1 MTIEELR
8 AEVTKL
14 QNENHQLTE
23 NYETVKSQ
31 LDERDSTIESLHSN
45 ISELKQKN
53 YDLFVQIGTQR
64 KEDSKQEP
72 QPNEREMSVAD
83 ITYKLLGGR

>member
-14 QNENHQLTE
+14 TNENKKLNEDYNIIKT
-23 NYETVKSQ
+23 Q
-31 LDERDSTIESLHSN
+31 LDEKEKTIENLNSSV
-45 ISELKQKN
+45 SDLKQKN
-53 YDLFVQIGTQR
+53 YDLFVQIGTQTKDSQKNEEP
-64 KEDSKQEP
+64 KEP
-72 QPNEREMSVAD
+72 AMSVAD